1 MVEFPPYVRLVVDNV
16 PRRGSQGVKAVQKRP
31 DSEIPETDQEGDK
44 PSPVSNGSAPQDIV
58 QLVGRENRRA
68 SESHVPSP
76 HEAEVALKQLQQ
88 ELPGMGPAVG
98 DLHSKLDRRV
108 ILSLLAPLISS

>member
-1 MVEFPPYVRLVVDNV
+1 VVEFPPYVRLVVDNV